1 MAYPTRGRDPLL
13 DASTQAFLERR
24 GVEALGLV
32 ILAAGVMFALALAS
46 YSPEDSAWIASG
58 GREIANWAGQIG
70 ATISAPL
77 IKIMGLGSWGIPIA
91 FVVWGLR
98 LITHL
103 GADRML
109 MRLIYAPI
117 FWALCSLYA
126 ATLNPISSWAHS
138 FSMGGLFGDTV
149 LFMLLQILPG
159 SAALGANI
167 VALILG
173 ALVLL
178 LGGYVT
184 GLVFGEIKTSFRAIN
199 LAGSR
204 FVMFVLSLL
213 SSGVSRGAQGLRTRQ
228 ENRAQLQREPNFNP
242 VSRSEAARVASVIR
256 ANPAMPTTSAALPL
270 PVEPWVSK
278 SLFARVPAMLKRTPE
293 LNPEP
298 QLQANIQGTSEDL
311 FEDRIRGKIADA
323 IRSRDP
329 QAALTAQGQIPI
341 VTTKPGRPMGPVPMV
356 LQHPVSEAPFME
368 DDTDI
373 LDDEYL
379 ADSKIQIQSYP
390 VEPPLTAQ
398 PKQVVQHALKR
409 PIQPSAQAI
418 AEAQPKLK
426 FEPSSSEKTY
436 EKPPLRLLMSPS
448 SIERHVLSDDALEAN
463 ARMLES
469 VLDDYGVKGEIVSVR
484 PGPVVTMYEL
494 EPAPGLKASR
504 VIGLSDDIARSMSA
518 LSARVS
524 TVPGRSVIGIELPN
538 EHREMCALREILSA
552 REFGDANMRLPLALG
567 KDIGGEPIVAN
578 LAKMPHLLIA
588 GTTGSGKSVAINT
601 MILSLLYRLTPDECR
616 MIMIDPK
623 MLELSVYDGIPHLLS
638 PVVTDPKKAVVA
650 LKWTV
655 GEMEDRYR
663 KMSKMGVRNIDGYNS
678 RVKDALSKGEM
689 FSRTVQTGFDDGTGE
704 PLFETE
710 KFDPETLPYIVV
722 IVDEMADLMMVAGK
736 EIEACI
742 QRLAQMARAS
752 GIHIIM
758 ATQRPSVDVITGTIK
773 ANFPTRIS
781 FQVTSKVDSRTILG
795 EMGAEQLLGMGD
807 MLYMAGGGK
816 ITRVHGPF
824 CSDEEVEDVVN
835 HLKTFGPPTYLSGVV
850 EGSIDDKES
859 DIDAI
864 LGLGGNTDMED
875 ALYDT
880 AVQIVAKDR
889 KCSTSY
895 IQRKLAIGYN
905 KAARLVEQMEDNGLV
920 SAANHVGKRE
930 ILMPEQN

>member
-32 ILAAGVMFALALAS
+32 ILAVGVMFALALAS

-91 FVVWGLR
+91 LVVWGLR

-228 ENRAQLQREPNFNP
+228 ENRAQLQHEPNFNP

-278 SLFARVPAMLKRTPE
+278 SLFARVPSMLKRTPE
-293 LNPEP
+293 LNAKP
-298 QLQANIQGTSEDL
+298 QLQANTQGTSEDP

-329 QAALTAQGQIPI
+329 QAALTAQGQTPI
-341 VTTKPGRPMGPVPMV
+341 VTAKPGRPMGPVPMV
-356 LQHPVSEAPFME
+356 LQYPVSEAPFME

-379 ADSKIQIQSYP
+379 ADSEIQIPSYP
-390 VEPPLTAQ
+390 VDPPLTAQ

-418 AEAQPKLK
+418 AEAQPKLE